1 MMHETWPD
9 RIVFLPADDPVFS
22 WRRVR
27 ITSEEVIYKS
37 ALKRHYD
44 AFILLPIA
52 HRERFDS

>member
-1 MMHETWPD
+1 MHETWPD

-44 AFILLPIA
+44 AFIRLPIA